1 MEEEKKT
8 EESIE
13 ENDETLE
20 GGTDSPVE
28 TPETPV
34 EE

>member
-1 MEEEKKT
+1 MEEENKIEGK
-8 EESIE
+8 E

-20 GGTDSPVE
+20 GGTDTPVE